1 MPKCTTTYNQQNHHD
16 SSRQIYADVIIA
28 YIFAH

>member
-1 MPKCTTTYNQQNHHD
+1 MPKYTTPYNQQNHHD
-16 SSRQIYADVIIA
+16 TSRQIYTDVIIA